1 MYFQKRIGE
10 MQKFSSRYEIGK
22 NNSNSNSNSSNVN
35 YAIYIILLLFYI
47 QSCLILS
54 PNDLKKIPILVRE
67 IYI

>member
-22 NNSNSNSNSSNVN
+22 NNSNSNSSNVN